1 MIAQNGERLI
11 DVDWGLGHAANNSV
25 YPVDVAVQAVDRQG
39 LLRDISEVFTKEKM
53 NVIGV
58 QTQSI
63 KGVAWM
69 TFTVEVADAGRLHKV
84 LGMVAE
90 LGGVRSARRN

>member
-1 MIAQNGERLI
+1 
-11 DVDWGLGHAANNSV
+11 V
-25 YPVDVAVQAVDRQG
+25 YPVDVSIEAVDRQG

-63 KGVAWM
+63 KGMAWM
-69 TFTVEVADAGRLHKV
+69 TFTVEVPDSSRLHKV
-84 LGMVAE
+84 LSLVGE
-90 LGGVRSARRN
+90 LNGVRSARRR